1 MEEQFENLD
10 YSMQKVLDQ
19 HEYEFMQAYNI
30 YVKKKEKELLDMIHE
45 LENRNK
51 NNNLLDI
58 KIKNL
63 ESTVLK
69 LRKETEANEKTK
81 ESLRLDIRNL
91 KQRADHEKQEKDF
104 YHKTALE
111 AKKKNKLLKVA
122 VSRLQNE
129 YDKLKDKYQI
139 TENELQFVNQLQKQ
153 IEQAT
158 KPDEK
163 EQDASMFMTR
173 LSDEAINSVQ

>member
-1 MEEQFENLD
+1 
-10 YSMQKVLDQ
+10 
-19 HEYEFMQAYNI
+19 MQAYNI

-81 ESLRLDIRNL
+81 ESLR
-91 KQRADHEKQEKDF
+91 
-104 YHKTALE
+104 
-111 AKKKNKLLKVA
+111 
-122 VSRLQNE
+122 
-129 YDKLKDKYQI
+129 
-139 TENELQFVNQLQKQ
+139 
-153 IEQAT
+153 
-158 KPDEK
+158 
-163 EQDASMFMTR
+163 
-173 LSDEAINSVQ
+173 

>member
-10 YSMQKVLDQ
+10 QSMQKVLDQ

-58 KIKNL
+58 KIRNL

-81 ESLRLDIRNL
+81 ESLR
-91 KQRADHEKQEKDF
+91 
-104 YHKTALE
+104 
-111 AKKKNKLLKVA
+111 
-122 VSRLQNE
+122 
-129 YDKLKDKYQI
+129 
-139 TENELQFVNQLQKQ
+139 
-153 IEQAT
+153 
-158 KPDEK
+158 
-163 EQDASMFMTR
+163 
-173 LSDEAINSVQ
+173 

>member
-1 MEEQFENLD
+1 LIAVTANSSPRQRLNEFIVKDAFGSRNIAQNIEEILAHERKMEEQFENLD
-10 YSMQKVLDQ
+10 QSMQKVLDQ

-81 ESLRLDIRNL
+81 ESLR
-91 KQRADHEKQEKDF
+91 
-104 YHKTALE
+104 
-111 AKKKNKLLKVA
+111 
-122 VSRLQNE
+122 
-129 YDKLKDKYQI
+129 
-139 TENELQFVNQLQKQ
+139 
-153 IEQAT
+153 
-158 KPDEK
+158 
-163 EQDASMFMTR
+163 
-173 LSDEAINSVQ
+173 

>member
-1 MEEQFENLD
+1 MIAVTANSSPRQRLNEFIVKDAFGSRNIAQNIEEILAHERKMEEQFENLD
-10 YSMQKVLDQ
+10 QSMQKVLDQ

-81 ESLRLDIRNL
+81 ESLR
-91 KQRADHEKQEKDF
+91 
-104 YHKTALE
+104 
-111 AKKKNKLLKVA
+111 
-122 VSRLQNE
+122 
-129 YDKLKDKYQI
+129 
-139 TENELQFVNQLQKQ
+139 
-153 IEQAT
+153 
-158 KPDEK
+158 
-163 EQDASMFMTR
+163 
-173 LSDEAINSVQ
+173 